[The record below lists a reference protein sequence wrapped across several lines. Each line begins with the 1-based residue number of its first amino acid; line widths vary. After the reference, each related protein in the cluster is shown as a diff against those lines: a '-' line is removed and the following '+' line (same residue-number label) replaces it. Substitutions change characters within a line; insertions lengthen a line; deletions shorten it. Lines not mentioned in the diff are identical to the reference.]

1 MSSQSAQPAT
11 TIPEL
16 LSTAIGDDPARP
28 RITYYDGSTGE
39 RTELS
44 GATLEN
50 WVAKTA
56 NLIVDGAGL
65 GPGDTAGVDLPPHWQ
80 SAAVLLGCWAAGL
93 AVTQRP
99 GGVDVAF
106 VAADRTD
113 RAWQAVERYVLDLAP
128 MAVPMRDVPAGWQ
141 DYVAEVRPHGDRFV
155 PAVPV
160 PAGLP
165 ALTDHGR
172 DGLDQRAATTLARQ
186 RAVAA
191 DLGPG
196 DRVLLDADA
205 LPDPVDWLLAP
216 LAAGASVVL
225 CRACDRAARLR
236 IRQNEKVTR

>member
-1 MSSQSAQPAT
+1 MPSHGAQPAT
-11 TIPEL
+11 TIPAL
-16 LSTAIGDDPARP
+16 LSNAIGDDPASP
-28 RITYYDGSTGE
+28 RITYYDMATGE

-44 GATLEN
+44 GATLDN

-99 GGVDVAF
+99 GEVDVAF
-106 VAADRTD
+106 VAADRTG
-113 RAWQAVERYVLDLAP
+113 RAWRAGERYVLELAP
-128 MAVPMRDVPAGWQ
+128 MAVPMREVPAGWQ

-160 PAGLP
+160 PADLP

-172 DGLDQRAATTLARQ
+172 LDQRAATGLAREH
-186 RAVAA
+186 AA
-191 DLGPG
+191 ATSMGPG

-225 CRACDRAARLR
+225 CRNGDEAARQR
-236 IRQNEKVTR
+236 IRRDERVTR